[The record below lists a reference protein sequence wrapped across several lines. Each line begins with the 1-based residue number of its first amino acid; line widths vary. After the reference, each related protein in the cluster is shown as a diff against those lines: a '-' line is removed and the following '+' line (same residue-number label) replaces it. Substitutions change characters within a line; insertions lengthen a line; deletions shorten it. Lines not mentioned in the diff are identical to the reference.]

1 MMDTAKSVLARV
13 WTGYGAYLWLAST
26 SILMVLFLA
35 SCARVMNVSRPVAR
49 SSGNQQKVSEA
60 DRNMDI
66 NAICASVK
74 RACAEKGL

>member
-1 MMDTAKSVLARV
+1 MDTAKAILARA

-26 SILMVLFLA
+26 TLFLVLFLA
-35 SCARVMNVSRPVAR
+35 SCARVFNVSQPSAQSR
-49 SSGNQQKVSEA
+49 GNQQRVSEA

-66 NAICASVK
+66 NTICASVK